1 MNPKRTELYIDK
13 NPEKIHEDSRIMSI
27 GSKFSNMMASEFKE
41 RNISI
46 ESNPFGN
53 IYNPLSI
60 FNTINVALKNEPVD
74 EKLITEADDK
84 WHHYDFHSK
93 IGADS
98 KEELIEKL
106 NKKVQKTH
114 DALNK
119 TDFLILTFGSAY
131 VYKTASKNQLVAN
144 CHKGPTNKFNKSL
157 LSVADIIAGFR
168 QLYPLL
174 NHMQDII
181 LVVSPIL
188 QLQDSLTLNTV
199 SKSVLRLACHMIKNE
214 FPYVKY
220 FPAYEFMMSDL
231 RDYNRYEK
239 DMITPSAES
248 MDYIFDKFSESYFQ

>member
-1 MNPKRTELYIDK
+1 MHKSRTELYIDK
-13 NPEKIHEDSRIMSI
+13 NPEKIHDDSRIMSI
-27 GSKFSNMMASEFKE
+27 GSKFSNMMASEFQE
-41 RNISI
+41 RDIMV

-60 FNTINVALKNEPVD
+60 FNTINVALKNEPINED
-74 EKLITEADDK
+74 LITEAGGR
-84 WHHYDFHSK
+84 WHHYDFHSG

-98 KEELIEKL
+98 KKELIEKL
-106 NKKVQKTH
+106 NDKVQKTH

-168 QLYPLL
+168 LLYPLL

-181 LVVSPIL
+181 LIVSPIM
-188 QLQDSLTLNTV
+188 QMQDSLTLNTV

-231 RDYNRYEK
+231 RDYASYED
-239 DMITPSAES
+239 DMITPTRES
-248 MDYIFDKFSESYFQ
+248 MDYIFDKFSEAYFK